1 MAPMNVLLGVAVGV
15 AGQTI
20 GADVGVGVEEETMKS
35 D

>member
-15 AGQTI
+15 AGQT
-20 GADVGVGVEEETMKS
+20 GVGVGVEETMKS